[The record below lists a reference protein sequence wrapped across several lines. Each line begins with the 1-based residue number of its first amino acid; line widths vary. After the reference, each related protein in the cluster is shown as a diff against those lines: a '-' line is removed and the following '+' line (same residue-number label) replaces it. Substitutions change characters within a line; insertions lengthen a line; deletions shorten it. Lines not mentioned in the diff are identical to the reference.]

1 MYSLLLILTQQTSEN
16 EYNVLIKGRED
27 INRVIDGDVVVIEM
41 YPQKQWK
48 AESDLLITN
57 DNDDGETL
65 TNQNETP
72 TNGVLSGRVVGVLKR
87 NWRMYC
93 GSLEIVEDGIAVN
106 YVRVNI
112 RGYSQYLF
120 DPVNRRIPKI
130 RIKTSQYSKLMNKRI
145 LVAVNDW
152 PVTSNYPIGHYI
164 KYDQIEEFHSQN
176 IR

>member
-1 MYSLLLILTQQTSEN
+1 
-16 EYNVLIKGRED
+16 
-27 INRVIDGDVVVIEM
+27 M

-57 DNDDGETL
+57 DNDDGETP

-112 RGYSQYLF
+112 RDY
-120 DPVNRRIPKI
+120 
-130 RIKTSQYSKLMNKRI
+130 
-145 LVAVNDW
+145 
-152 PVTSNYPIGHYI
+152 
-164 KYDQIEEFHSQN
+164 
-176 IR
+176 

>member
-1 MYSLLLILTQQTSEN
+1 M
-16 EYNVLIKGRED
+16 IKGRED
-27 INRVIDGDVVVIEM
+27 INRVIDGDLVIIEM

-57 DNDDGETL
+57 DNDDGETP

-112 RGYSQYLF
+112 RDY
-120 DPVNRRIPKI
+120 
-130 RIKTSQYSKLMNKRI
+130 
-145 LVAVNDW
+145 
-152 PVTSNYPIGHYI
+152 
-164 KYDQIEEFHSQN
+164 
-176 IR
+176 

>member
-1 MYSLLLILTQQTSEN
+1 
-16 EYNVLIKGRED
+16 
-27 INRVIDGDVVVIEM
+27 M

-57 DNDDGETL
+57 DNDDGETP

-112 RGYSQYLF
+112 HGYS
-120 DPVNRRIPKI
+120 
-130 RIKTSQYSKLMNKRI
+130 
-145 LVAVNDW
+145 
-152 PVTSNYPIGHYI
+152 
-164 KYDQIEEFHSQN
+164 
-176 IR
+176 